1 MAEYPDDEEL
11 TEPIDGEEAPAPRR
25 KNNAAEKLLKFL
37 DSPNLVKDL
46 TDEQLA
52 KIGTQAIEGYKRD
65 DASREDWKKLN
76 AAGMKLATLVTEQK
90 DTPFVGA
97 ANVKAPPVALSRERP
112 SSAAA
117 ATEPSTSSSSS
128 VKASHDP
135 RLIKTTRKGMKFQ
148 REVQAQLREARTV
161 RRCRLN
167 TTG

>member
-1 MAEYPDDEEL
+1 MLRQTGMLDSCARRFTASSWIPGG
-11 TEPIDGEEAPAPRR
+11 DGE
-25 KNNAAEKLLKFL
+25 
-37 DSPNLVKDL
+37 
-46 TDEQLA
+46 
-52 KIGTQAIEGYKRD
+52 
-65 DASREDWKKLN
+65 
-76 AAGMKLATLVTEQK
+76 ATV
-90 DTPFVGA
+90 DA
-97 ANVKAPPVALSRERP
+97 ANVKAPPVAGSRERP